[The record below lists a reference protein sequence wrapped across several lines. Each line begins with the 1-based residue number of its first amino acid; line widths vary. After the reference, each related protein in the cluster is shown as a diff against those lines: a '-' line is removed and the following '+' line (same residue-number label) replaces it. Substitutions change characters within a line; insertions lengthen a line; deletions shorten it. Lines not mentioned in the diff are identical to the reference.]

1 MDTQPYRNVISFH
14 YYRGADPNDVDNKG
28 TTPLMIAA
36 KLGRDENIE
45 ELMSVTVE
53 EADND
58 MDLEDADDVI
68 EGSKERKPGQV
79 KRVMIDGKHK
89 KTTKAPIHYAAKN
102 GHEVGF
108 IPPPQNH
115 ILPVIFNFC
124 CQIFH
129 Q

>member
-1 MDTQPYRNVISFH
+1 
-14 YYRGADPNDVDNKG
+14 
-28 TTPLMIAA
+28 MIAA

-102 GHEVGF
+102 GHEVGL
-108 IPPPQNH
+108 ILQIHPPPRITFSQSSS
-115 ILPVIFNFC
+115 IFAARCSIGRLNLL
-124 CQIFH
+124 QDPY
-129 Q
+129 QGRMWA